1 MADEKKIEVWVSK
14 ETKENPDAEVQAL
27 ADNVKVTAQN
37 LAASL
42 SENGFKP
49 KGINKDGEVYDSAI
63 IVNVSKFTRNQGQT
77 AMSPSMNINCGTDRI
92 EIRTNSHAE
101 MISAFVHRYEPS
113 KDNPDKS
120 EHKWYSAASHL
131 KSVQLDDISVDKG
144 FDKETVE
151 LVNFI
156 AKGIE
161 HGIEKA
167 NEAEKP
173 KEADAPAKSDKEANK
188 DNSGIQVYAN
198 KNLDYVVEDKREIA
212 GKVIDFVADHAAK
225 ALAKNLD
232 EHNIVP
238 KGIDKE
244 GKEYNSSIKVTVDT
258 QKDDEGKQTFKPML
272 NIPNGKDTIEV
283 HLKRVENDERN
294 NYVMSSVTI
303 KQFDNEGAHHFK
315 LSDAPELSAGTAE
328 IANHISNSIELANI
342 SYEANTQV
350 FSSGDKTVS
359 NDNAVVNE
367 AFCSVKANDKSFA
380 QALIDNGFAND
391 NVKEMGLDSVQFRN
405 HTDKQVVY
413 IGKTPDN
420 ELVAVAVNYH
430 QREDGKFVS
439 KMIQSSDDLSFITD
453 PQIAQA
459 VQNVMGDAE
468 MAKQKEKTDIER

>member
-42 SENGFKP
+42 SENGFAP
-49 KGINKDGEVYDSAI
+49 KGIKKDGEVYDSAI
-63 IVNVSKFTRNQGQT
+63 IVNVSMFTRNEGQE
-77 AMSPSMNINCGTDRI
+77 AMSPSMTINSGTDKI
-92 EIRTNSHAE
+92 EIRTNNRAE
-101 MISAFVHRYEPS
+101 MTSAFVKRYEQNNDDPS
-113 KDNPDKS
+113 KQGWKS
-120 EHKWYSAASHL
+120 YRANE
-131 KSVQLDDISVDKG
+131 ISEDKG
-144 FDKETVE
+144 FSKETVE
-151 LVNFI
+151 LVSFI
-156 AKGIE
+156 SKGIE
-161 HGIEKA
+161 QTKDVGKSA
-167 NEAEKP
+167 DKP
-173 KEADAPAKSDKEANK
+173 KEADAPAKSDKDANK
-188 DNSGIQVYAN
+188 DNSGIQIYAN

-459 VQNVMGDAE
+459 VSNIMADAE
-468 MAKQKEKTDIER
+468 MTKEAEKGKNKSDIER